1 MNARA
6 ALDLAGRIMLAAI
19 FVIEGLQQVRFYE
32 ETRGYMESFGVAG
45 ALLPLVLLLHVGG
58 GLAVAAGFLTRIA
71 AVALAAFVLAAALI
85 FHTNLADVNEFNHFW
100 KNVALA
106 GAFVLLAVNGP
117 GAWSLDR
124 QTPILGRRLH
134 S

>member
-19 FVIEGLQQVRFYE
+19 FVIDGLQQVRFYE
-32 ETRGYMESFGVAG
+32 GTGGYMESFGVAG
-45 ALLPLVLLLHVGG
+45 ALLPLVILLQIGG

-71 AVALAAFVLAAALI
+71 AVALAAFVLAAAFI

-124 QTPILGRRLH
+124 QAPILGRSLH
-134 S
+134 R

>member
-6 ALDLAGRIMLAAI
+6 ALDLAGRLMLAAI
-19 FVIEGLQQVRFYE
+19 FVIDGLQQVRFYE
-32 ETRGYMESFGVAG
+32 GTRGYMESFGVAG
-45 ALLPLVLLLHVGG
+45 ALLPLVILLHVGG
-58 GLAVAAGFLTRIA
+58 GLAVAAGFLTRMA

-124 QTPILGRRLH
+124 KTPILGRRLH

>member
-1 MNARA
+1 MNAKA
-6 ALDLAGRIMLAAI
+6 ALDLAGRLMLAAI
-19 FVIEGLQQVRFYE
+19 FVIDGLQQVQFYE
-32 ETRGYMESFGVAG
+32 GTRGYMESFGVAG
-45 ALLPLVLLLHVGG
+45 ALLPLVILLHVGG